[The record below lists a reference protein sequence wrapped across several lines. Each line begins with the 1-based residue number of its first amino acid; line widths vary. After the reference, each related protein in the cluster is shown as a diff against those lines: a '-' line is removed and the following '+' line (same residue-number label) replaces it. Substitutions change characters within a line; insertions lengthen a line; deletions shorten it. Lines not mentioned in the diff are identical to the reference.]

1 MVQRAARILPW
12 AAAAR
17 CGDLAE
23 RRQHRRGL
31 AAAGCCKD
39 AAWGVTAPGCGGH
52 GEGGGLIS
60 ERQVVCVMAAPTF
73 C

>member
-17 CGDLAE
+17 CGDLAG

-39 AAWGVTAPGCGGH
+39 AAWVLKVTAQGGRR
-52 GEGGGLIS
+52 IS
-60 ERQVVCVMAAPTF
+60 EREVVCVMAAPTF